1 MQTLQVTHG
10 LVLVLYYKRHFLLL
24 SPLVSNLTI
33 LPQTKAAEEKTKDQE
48 LEKQLIILEF

>member
-24 SPLVSNLTI
+24 SPVVTNLTI